1 MHNEQVD
8 LSQVLQSW
16 FSILKPIT
24 VIYYI
29 KRLVKKIT

>member
-1 MHNEQVD
+1 MHNAQVD

-16 FSILKPIT
+16 FSILKPIN

-29 KRLVKKIT
+29 KG